1 MKLLN
6 KIPKDKRLH
15 FGYSYI
21 IAFICGL
28 ISLMLNMNA
37 LQIFYSGFTI
47 SCAAGFGKEYGDKIN
62 PYNHWDWYDILADVI
77 GAALG
82 IGSILILYMII

>member
-6 KIPKDKRLH
+6 KIPKDKKLH

-28 ISLMLNMNA
+28 ISLAINMNA

-47 SCAAGFGKEYGDKIN
+47 SCAAGFGKEYGDKLSPSN
-62 PYNHWDWYDILADVI
+62 KWDWNDIIADMV
-77 GAALG
+77 GAILG
-82 IGSILILYMII
+82 VGSILILYVII

>member
-28 ISLMLNMNA
+28 ISLTLNMNVI
-37 LQIFYSGFTI
+37 QIFYSGFTI